1 MAELNITDLDFDTI
15 KANLRTYLA
24 AQPEFTD
31 YDFTASALSLLLDV
45 LAYNTH
51 YNAVLANL
59 QANEMFI
66 DTAIKRSSVVSL
78 AKMLG
83 YSPRSTTSAKAQV
96 NLTVTKNV
104 TSGSTLS
111 ITPSVKFNAS
121 INNTSYTFNV
131 NESQTATV
139 NGSNEFVFT
148 NVELI
153 EGIRLSNEFLIAAD
167 NVSGPL
173 IIPNNNVDTTTIE
186 VDVQVSSSNLSS
198 TTWTKTSSIVDI
210 TSTSKV
216 FWVEENN
223 QGQYQ
228 VVFGDDNVGAKLTA
242 GNIVTISYVASSG
255 SSSNGARTF
264 TLVGDIDGEDE
275 VDITIVAPAAGG
287 SAPESID
294 SVRFNA
300 PKFNANRN
308 RAITTE
314 DYRTLIKQN
323 LTKAREVTVWGGEE
337 NSPPV
342 YGTVYISIDPISG
355 SVLTEADKNFVKETV
370 LRPRSVMS
378 IKHEFVDPDYLY
390 LGLEGVVNYNPKM
403 TNLKASDLSVLVEAE
418 IQDYFDEEL
427 GTLSKTFFLSRVSER
442 VKLLNTSVVSSLFK
456 MRLQKRIPIGIST
469 KAGYTSTLNYL
480 TAIDPETVRSSN
492 FITTINGLRYN
503 GYLQDFS
510 DDAVQSD
517 TGYGTIKFINRDTN
531 TPVATVGTVHYDGG
545 IINLNNVIVTEYLGN
560 VNTLYLGLRPQPL
573 YQNITSGT
581 VRTSDV
587 ETFAVAARA
596 AKNTIITLDNSENNS
611 AAGITPGLVISCRPF
626 TQQ

>member
-1 MAELNITDLDFDTI
+1 DWYQSTHITHSNIREITIMAELNVTDLDFDTI
-15 KANLRTYLA
+15 KTNLRTYLA

-198 TTWTKTSSIVDI
+198 TTWTKTSS
-210 TSTSKV
+210 
-216 FWVEENN
+216 
-223 QGQYQ
+223 
-228 VVFGDDNVGAKLTA
+228 
-242 GNIVTISYVASSG
+242 
-255 SSSNGARTF
+255 
-264 TLVGDIDGEDE
+264 
-275 VDITIVAPAAGG
+275 
-287 SAPESID
+287 
-294 SVRFNA
+294 
-300 PKFNANRN
+300 
-308 RAITTE
+308 
-314 DYRTLIKQN
+314 
-323 LTKAREVTVWGGEE
+323 
-337 NSPPV
+337 
-342 YGTVYISIDPISG
+342 
-355 SVLTEADKNFVKETV
+355 
-370 LRPRSVMS
+370 
-378 IKHEFVDPDYLY
+378 
-390 LGLEGVVNYNPKM
+390 
-403 TNLKASDLSVLVEAE
+403 
-418 IQDYFDEEL
+418 
-427 GTLSKTFFLSRVSER
+427 
-442 VKLLNTSVVSSLFK
+442 
-456 MRLQKRIPIGIST
+456 
-469 KAGYTSTLNYL
+469 
-480 TAIDPETVRSSN
+480 
-492 FITTINGLRYN
+492 
-503 GYLQDFS
+503 
-510 DDAVQSD
+510 
-517 TGYGTIKFINRDTN
+517 
-531 TPVATVGTVHYDGG
+531 
-545 IINLNNVIVTEYLGN
+545 
-560 VNTLYLGLRPQPL
+560 
-573 YQNITSGT
+573 
-581 VRTSDV
+581 
-587 ETFAVAARA
+587 
-596 AKNTIITLDNSENNS
+596 
-611 AAGITPGLVISCRPF
+611 
-626 TQQ
+626 

>member
-1 MAELNITDLDFDTI
+1 MAEITVTELDFDTI
-15 KANLRTYLA
+15 KTNLRNYLA
-24 AQPEFTD
+24 SQSEFTD
-31 YDFTASALSLLLDV
+31 YDFTGSALSLLLDV

-83 YSPRSTTSAKAQV
+83 YSPRSTTSAKATV
-96 NLTVTKNV
+96 NLSVNKTV
-104 TSGSTLS
+104 SPGPTLS
-111 ITPSVKFNAS
+111 ITPSTKFNAS
-121 INNTSYTFNV
+121 INGSSYTFYV

-139 NGSNEFVFT
+139 NGENKYVFT
-148 NVELI
+148 DVELI
-153 EGIRLSNEFLIAAD
+153 EGVRLTNDFIIGTD
-167 NVSGPL
+167 NRSGPL
-173 IIPNNNVDTTTIE
+173 VIPNANVDTTTIE
-186 VDVQVSSSNLSS
+186 VDVQNSVGDLTS
-198 TTWTKTSSIVDI
+198 TTWTKTSNIVDI

-223 QGQYQ
+223 KGEYQ
-228 VVFGDDNVGAKLTA
+228 IVFGDDVVGAQLTT
-242 GNIVTISYVASSG
+242 GNIVTITYLVSEGAAA
-255 SSSNGARTF
+255 NGARTF

-275 VDITIVAPAAGG
+275 VDITIISAAAGG

-342 YGTVYISIDPISG
+342 YGTVYISIDPIFG

-390 LGLEGVVNYNPKM
+390 LGLEGVVNFNPKM
-403 TNLKASDLSVLVEAE
+403 TNLKASDLSVLVKAE
-418 IQDYFDEEL
+418 VEDYFNDEL
-427 GTLSKTFFLSRVSER
+427 GTLSRTFFLSRVSER

-456 MRLQKRIPIGIST
+456 MRLQKRLPIGISST
-469 KAGYTSTLNYL
+469 SGYTATLNYL
-480 TAIDPETVRSSN
+480 TAIDPETIRSSN
-492 FITTINGLRYN
+492 FITTISGLRYN

-510 DDAVQSD
+510 NDAVQSD
-517 TGYGTIKFINRDTN
+517 TGYGTIKFVDRNTN

-545 IINLNNVIVTEYLGN
+545 IITLSNVIVTEYLGN
-560 VNTLYLGLRPQPL
+560 VDKLYLSLRPQPL

-596 AKNTIITLDNSENNS
+596 AKNTIITLDDSQNNS
-611 AAGITPGLVISCRPF
+611 TANITPGLTISCRPY

>member
-1 MAELNITDLDFDTI
+1 
-15 KANLRTYLA
+15 
-24 AQPEFTD
+24 
-31 YDFTASALSLLLDV
+31 
-45 LAYNTH
+45 
-51 YNAVLANL
+51 
-59 QANEMFI
+59 
-66 DTAIKRSSVVSL
+66 
-78 AKMLG
+78 
-83 YSPRSTTSAKAQV
+83 
-96 NLTVTKNV
+96 
-104 TSGSTLS
+104 
-111 ITPSVKFNAS
+111 
-121 INNTSYTFNV
+121 
-131 NESQTATV
+131 
-139 NGSNEFVFT
+139 
-148 NVELI
+148 LI
-153 EGIRLSNEFLIAAD
+153 GAD
-167 NVSGPL
+167 NTSGPL

-216 FWVEENN
+216 FFVEENN

-228 VVFGDDNVGAKLTA
+228 VVFGDGNVGAALLA
-242 GNIVTISYVASSG
+242 GNIVTITYIVSEG
-255 SSSNGARTF
+255 SAANGARTF
-264 TLVGDIDGEDE
+264 TLVGDIDGETG
-275 VDITIVAPAAGG
+275 VDITIVSPAEGG
-287 SAPESID
+287 TAPESID

-308 RAITTE
+308 RAITSE

-342 YGTVYISIDPISG
+342 YGTVYISIDPVSG

-378 IKHEFVDPDYLY
+378 IKHEFVDPEYLY
-390 LGLEGVVNYNPKM
+390 IGLEGAVNFNPRV

-418 IQDYFDEEL
+418 IQDYFNDEL

-456 MRLQKRIPIGIST
+456 MRLQKRIPVGISST
-469 KAGYTSTLNYL
+469 SGYTATLNYL

-492 FITTINGLRYN
+492 FITTISGLQYN

-510 DDAVQSD
+510 DDAVQND
-517 TGYGTIKFINRDTN
+517 TGHGTIKFISRDTN

-545 IINLNNVIVTEYLGN
+545 IITLNNVIVTEYLGN
-560 VNTLYLGLRPQPL
+560 VDEIYLSLRPQSL
-573 YQNITSGT
+573 YQNITSGI

-596 AKNTIITLDNSENNS
+596 ARNTIITLDDSENNS
-611 AAGITPGLVISCRPF
+611 VAGITPGLIISCRPF